1 MKIRVAILAATL
13 AALTTVFGV
22 RALIRPNN
30 GPRPAATAP
39 ARSTTASRVAQL
51 EQQVRLA
58 PDDGDALANLAA
70 AYTQRARETG
80 DPSFYTLA
88 DTAVQRA
95 LTRNPDDVQAV
106 IVAGGLALSR
116 HDFTGALALGER
128 AIAIEPSI
136 AAAYGVVTD
145 ANVELGRYDEAVVAA
160 QAMADRHP
168 DFASFSR
175 ISYIRELRGD
185 VDGAIAAMEQA
196 VGSGSSIQQDVVWGR
211 VLLGN
216 LHLMKGD
223 IDGAAIEYKRA
234 ATLLPNDP
242 NAEFG
247 LARLAIARGD
257 LPTAQSRLQEAIA
270 QRPQPDYVIALG
282 DVLSSEGRTQ
292 EAEQQY
298 ATVRAIQRLF
308 VANGGDADI
317 ELALFDADHGVDPQG
332 TFARAAAAYQRRGS
346 VYAADTVAWAA
357 YKAGRIDD
365 AQAYMALA
373 QRIGTHDARLS
384 YHAGVIARAAGDAVA
399 AARYLRDAVDL
410 APSLSPPYAVQA
422 SAALH
427 DVEAKASR

>member
-1 MKIRVAILAATL
+1 ML
-13 AALTTVFGV
+13 F
-22 RALIRPNN
+22 
-30 GPRPAATAP
+30 
-39 ARSTTASRVAQL
+39 RS
-51 EQQVRLA
+51 
-58 PDDGDALANLAA
+58 
-70 AYTQRARETG
+70 
-80 DPSFYTLA
+80 
-88 DTAVQRA
+88 
-95 LTRNPDDVQAV
+95 
-106 IVAGGLALSR
+106 
-116 HDFTGALALGER
+116 
-128 AIAIEPSI
+128 
-136 AAAYGVVTD
+136 
-145 ANVELGRYDEAVVAA
+145 
-160 QAMADRHP
+160 
-168 DFASFSR
+168 
-175 ISYIRELRGD
+175 
-185 VDGAIAAMEQA
+185 
-196 VGSGSSIQQDVVWGR
+196 
-211 VLLGN
+211 
-216 LHLMKGD
+216 
-223 IDGAAIEYKRA
+223 
-234 ATLLPNDP
+234 
-242 NAEFG
+242 
-247 LARLAIARGD
+247 D
-257 LPTAQSRLQEAIA
+257 LPTAQSRLQEAIE

-298 ATVRAIQRLF
+298 ATVRAIQQLF

-427 DVEAKASR
+427 DVEAKANR